1 MRAVVDLRSLTV
13 AVSSMP
19 GEYTRLRTSATSP
32 DITIWSASLSAIVVS
47 TLPLSAPSPLSTPS
61 PLSAPPSTL
70 DVTVPTSALQAALKA
85 QRGDDITISHTPTTL
100 KLTTPHS
107 NAEICIVGSVVN
119 YIPITDELWRDVDGD
134 ELAQGLRSV
143 EAAIATGDVNNAGV
157 RFCPE
162 GVIATDTCRLH
173 WWRWDGGGEAAL
185 VPTLLGTIHPDTAAI
200 VLSTLTRQGGKT
212 TKGRGKKA
220 APEQPRT
227 RYATGQRFIVI
238 DTPTSRVYCRRLP
251 EPWAPWERIA
261 KREAVDAVV
270 FTLSTKPLLD
280 ALRSI
285 LADFV
290 ALSSDGGDGGLRIDY
305 ATPTGRGRLVV
316 DASMPILPPIRHR
329 VRYLVDAL
337 ACCGD
342 ETTMTVSASA
352 ATQFESGR
360 FVACV
365 MFAVG

>member
-1 MRAVVDLRSLTV
+1 MTATTITALSHLTA

-19 GEYTRLRTSATSP
+19 GEYTRLRTSSGSP
-32 DITIWSASLSAIVVS
+32 DITVWSASLSAIVVS
-47 TLPLSAPSPLSTPS
+47 TLPLPTSPLTP
-61 PLSAPPSTL
+61 L
-70 DVTVPTSALQAALKA
+70 DVTVPTLPLQAALKA
-85 QRGDDITISHTPTTL
+85 LRGDDVTIAHTPTTL
-100 KLTTPHS
+100 KLTTHHS
-107 NAEICIVGSVVN
+107 NAEISIIGSVVN
-119 YIPITDELWRDVDGD
+119 YIPVADELWRDVDGD
-134 ELAQGLRSV
+134 ELARGLRAI

-157 RFCPE
+157 RFCPD

-173 WWRWDGGGEAAL
+173 WWRRGSDASL
-185 VPTLLGTIHPDTAAI
+185 VPTLIGTIHPDTAAI
-200 VLSTLTRQGGKT
+200 VLSALTKQGNGKA
-212 TKGRGKKA
+212 TKGKGKKA
-220 APEQPRT
+220 AAVTPPVT

-261 KREAVDAVV
+261 KGAIGDAVV
-270 FTLSTKPLLD
+270 VKVTTKPLLD

-285 LADFV
+285 PADFV
-290 ALSSDGGDGGLRIDY
+290 TLSGDNSLNLDY
-305 ATPTGRGRLVV
+305 TTPTGRGRLVV
-316 DASMPILPPIRHR
+316 DASVPPLPPIRHR

-342 ETTMTVSASA
+342 ETTMMVSASA
-352 ATQFESGR
+352 ATRIESGR

>member
-1 MRAVVDLRSLTV
+1 
-13 AVSSMP
+13 MP
-19 GEYTRLRTSATSP
+19 GEYTRLRTLPTSP
-32 DITIWSASLSAIVVS
+32 DITVWSASLSAIVVS
-47 TLPLSAPSPLSTPS
+47 TLPLSSPRPTPPTPAP
-61 PLSAPPSTL
+61 L

-85 QRGDDITISHTPTTL
+85 QRGDDVTISHTPTTL
-100 KLTTPHS
+100 KLTTSHS
-107 NAEICIVGSVVN
+107 NAEISIIGSVVN
-119 YIPITDELWRDVDGD
+119 YIPVTDELWRDVDGD

-143 EAAIATGDVNNAGV
+143 EAAVATGDVNNAGV

-173 WWRWDGGGEAAL
+173 WWRWDSEAAT
-185 VPTLLGTIHPDTAAI
+185 VPTLIGTIHPDTAAI
-200 VLSTLTRQGGKT
+200 VLSALTRQGSGKT
-212 TKGRGKKA
+212 TTKGKGKKA

-270 FTLSTKPLLD
+270 FALLTKPLLD

-285 LADFV
+285 PADFV
-290 ALSSDGGDGGLRIDY
+290 ALSSDGGDGGLCIDY
-305 ATPTGRGRLVV
+305 ATPTGHGQLVV
-316 DASMPILPPIRHR
+316 DASLPKLPPIRHR

-342 ETTMTVSASA
+342 EVTMTVSASA
-352 ATQFESGR
+352 ATRIESGR

-365 MFAVG
+365 MYAVGD

>member
-1 MRAVVDLRSLTV
+1 
-13 AVSSMP
+13 MP
-19 GEYTRLRTSATSP
+19 GEYTRLRTLPTSP

-47 TLPLSAPSPLSTPS
+47 TLPMPAPLAAQTP
-61 PLSAPPSTL
+61 L
-70 DVTVPTSALQAALKA
+70 DVTVPTPALQAALKA
-85 QRGDDITISHTPTTL
+85 LRGDDVTIAHTATTL

-107 NAEICIVGSVVN
+107 NAEISIIGSVVN
-119 YIPITDELWRDVDGD
+119 YIPVTDDLWRDVDGD

-143 EAAIATGDVNNAGV
+143 EAAVATGDVNNAGV

-162 GVIATDTCRLH
+162 GVVATDTCRLH
-173 WWRWDGGGEAAL
+173 WWRWDGEAAL
-185 VPTLLGTIHPDTAAI
+185 VPSLVGTVHPDTAAI
-200 VLSTLTRQGGKT
+200 VLSALTTGRQIGKT
-212 TKGRGKKA
+212 TKGKGKKA
-220 APEQPRT
+220 AAAAPPVT

-261 KREAVDAVV
+261 KGAIGDAVV
-270 FTLSTKPLLD
+270 FTLPTKPLLD
-280 ALRSI
+280 ALRSVP
-285 LADFV
+285 ADFV
-290 ALSSDGGDGGLRIDY
+290 SLSSDGGDSGLNIDY
-305 ATPTGRGRLVV
+305 TTPTGRGRLVV
-316 DASMPILPPIRHR
+316 DASMPPLPPIRHR

-342 ETTMTVSASA
+342 ETTLMVSAST
-352 ATQFESGR
+352 ATRIESGR

>member
-1 MRAVVDLRSLTV
+1 MTTSPSPSLDLRSLTV

-32 DITIWSASLSAIVVS
+32 DITVWSASLSAIVVS
-47 TLPLSAPSPLSTPS
+47 TLPLSAPLVAPTP
-61 PLSAPPSTL
+61 L
-70 DVTVPTSALQAALKA
+70 DVTVPTQALQVALKA
-85 QRGDDITISHTPTTL
+85 LRGDDVTITHTATTL

-107 NAEICIVGSVVN
+107 NAEISIIGSVVN
-119 YIPITDELWRDVDGD
+119 YIPVADELWRDVDGD
-134 ELAQGLRSV
+134 ELAQGLCAV
-143 EAAIATGDVNNAGV
+143 EAAIATGDVSNAGV
-157 RFCPE
+157 RFCPD

-173 WWRWDGGGEAAL
+173 WWRWDGEAKVPSL
-185 VPTLLGTIHPDTAAI
+185 VGTIHPDTAAI
-200 VLSTLTRQGGKT
+200 VLSALSTSRQGGKT
-212 TKGRGKKA
+212 AKGKGRAKA
-220 APEQPRT
+220 PVGTVAPSIT

-261 KREAVDAVV
+261 KGEVRDAIV

-285 LADFV
+285 PADFV
-290 ALSSDGGDGGLRIDY
+290 VLSSEGGDNGLCLDY
-305 ATPTGRGRLVV
+305 TTPTGRGRLVV
-316 DASMPILPPIRHR
+316 DASTPPLPPIRHR

-342 ETTMTVSASA
+342 ETTMMVSTSA
-352 ATQFESGR
+352 ATRIESGR
-360 FVACV
+360 FLACV

>member
-1 MRAVVDLRSLTV
+1 MSIPSPSLNLRSL
-13 AVSSMP
+13 AAAISSMP
-19 GEYTRLRTSATSP
+19 GEYTRLRTSS
-32 DITIWSASLSAIVVS
+32 DITVWSASLSAIVVS
-47 TLPLSAPSPLSTPS
+47 TLPLAASPPI
-61 PLSAPPSTL
+61 PL

-85 QRGDDITISHTPTTL
+85 LRGDDVTITHTPTTL

-107 NAEICIVGSVVN
+107 NAEISIVGSVVD
-119 YIPITDELWRDVDGD
+119 YIPVADELWRDVDGD
-134 ELAQGLRSV
+134 ELARGLRSV

-173 WWRWDGGGEAAL
+173 WWRWDGEAAL

-200 VLSTLTRQGGKT
+200 LLSALSTGRQGGKT
-212 TKGRGKKA
+212 AKGRGKSKA
-220 APEQPRT
+220 AAAAPPAI

-270 FTLSTKPLLD
+270 FTLPTKPLLD

-285 LADFV
+285 PADFV
-290 ALSSDGGDGGLRIDY
+290 ALSSDGDSGLRIDY
-305 ATPTGRGRLVV
+305 ATPTGRGQLVV
-316 DASMPILPPIRHR
+316 DASMPKLPPIRHR

-342 ETTMTVSASA
+342 EVTMTVSASA
-352 ATQFESGR
+352 ATRIESGR

-365 MFAVG
+365 MYAVGW

>member
-1 MRAVVDLRSLTV
+1 MTTTDLRRLAV
-13 AVSSMP
+13 AASSMP
-19 GEYTRLRTSATSP
+19 GEYTRLRTSATSS
-32 DITIWSASLSAIVVS
+32 DITVWSASLSAIVVS
-47 TLPLSAPSPLSTPS
+47 TLPLLTPAPLTPI
-61 PLSAPPSTL
+61 PPQL
-70 DVTVPTSALQAALKA
+70 DVTVPTQALQAALKA
-85 QRGDDITISHTPTTL
+85 LRGDDVTIAHTTTTL

-107 NAEICIVGSVVN
+107 NAEISITGSVVN
-119 YIPITDELWRDVDGD
+119 YIPVADDLWRDVDGD

-143 EAAIATGDVNNAGV
+143 EAAMAAGDVNNAGV

-162 GVIATDTCRLH
+162 GVVATDTCRLH
-173 WWRWDGGGEAAL
+173 WWRWDGEAAL

-200 VLSTLTRQGGKT
+200 VLSALTAGRQGGKT
-212 TKGRGKKA
+212 TKGRGKSKA
-220 APEQPRT
+220 AAAAPPAI

-270 FTLSTKPLLD
+270 FTLPTKPLLD

-285 LADFV
+285 PADFV
-290 ALSSDGGDGGLRIDY
+290 ALSSDGDSGLRLDY
-305 ATPTGRGRLVV
+305 ATPTGRGQLVV
-316 DASMPILPPIRHR
+316 DASMPKLPPIRHR

-342 ETTMTVSASA
+342 EVTMAVSASA
-352 ATQFESGR
+352 ATRIGSGR

-365 MFAVG
+365 MYAVGG

>member
-1 MRAVVDLRSLTV
+1 MTMLTLPPPSLDLRILTV
-13 AVSSMP
+13 AASSMP

-32 DITIWSASLSAIVVS
+32 DITVWSASLSAIVVS
-47 TLPLSAPSPLSTPS
+47 TLPLLTPTPLTPI
-61 PLSAPPSTL
+61 PPQL
-70 DVTVPTSALQAALKA
+70 DVTVPTQALQAALKA
-85 QRGDDITISHTPTTL
+85 LRGDDVTIAHTTTTL

-107 NAEICIVGSVVN
+107 NAEISITGSVVN
-119 YIPITDELWRDVDGD
+119 YIPVADDLWRDVDGD

-143 EAAIATGDVNNAGV
+143 EAAMAAGDVNNAGV

-162 GVIATDTCRLH
+162 GVVATDTCRLH
-173 WWRWDGGGEAAL
+173 WWRWDGEAAL
-185 VPTLLGTIHPDTAAI
+185 VSTLVGTIHPDTAAI
-200 VLSTLTRQGGKT
+200 VLSALTRQGGKT
-212 TKGRGKKA
+212 TKGKVKKA

-270 FTLSTKPLLD
+270 FTLPTKPLLD

-285 LADFV
+285 PADFV
-290 ALSSDGGDGGLRIDY
+290 ALSSDGDSGLRLDY

-316 DASMPILPPIRHR
+316 DASTPLLPPIRHR

-342 ETTMTVSASA
+342 EVMMRVSASA
-352 ATQFESGR
+352 ATRIESGR

-365 MFAVG
+365 MYAVGG

>member
-1 MRAVVDLRSLTV
+1 MIVTTLRSLTAV

-19 GEYTRLRTSATSP
+19 GEYTRLRTSAP
-32 DITIWSASLSAIVVS
+32 GITIWSASLSAIVVS
-47 TLPLSAPSPLSTPS
+47 TLPLLTPTSTP
-61 PLSAPPSTL
+61 L
-70 DVTVPTSALQAALKA
+70 DVTIPTQALQAALKA
-85 QRGDDITISHTPTTL
+85 LRGDDVTIAHTTTTL

-107 NAEICIVGSVVN
+107 NAEISITGSVVN
-119 YIPITDELWRDVDGD
+119 YIPVADDLWRDVDGD

-143 EAAIATGDVNNAGV
+143 EAAMAAGDVNNAGV

-162 GVIATDTCRLH
+162 GVVATDTCRLH
-173 WWRWDGGGEAAL
+173 WWRWDGEASVVPSL
-185 VPTLLGTIHPDTAAI
+185 VGTIHPDTAAI
-200 VLSTLTRQGGKT
+200 VLSALSTGRQVGKV
-212 TKGRGKKA
+212 TKGKGKKA
-220 APEQPRT
+220 ATAAPPVT

-261 KREAVDAVV
+261 KGAIGDAVV
-270 FTLSTKPLLD
+270 VKVTTKPLLD

-285 LADFV
+285 PADFV
-290 ALSSDGGDGGLRIDY
+290 GLSSEGGDSGLCLDY
-305 ATPTGRGRLVV
+305 TTPTGRGRLVV
-316 DASMPILPPIRHR
+316 DASMPPLPPIRHR

-342 ETTMTVSASA
+342 ETTMMVSASA
-352 ATQFESGR
+352 ATRIESGR

>member
-1 MRAVVDLRSLTV
+1 MTTTDLRSLT
-13 AVSSMP
+13 AAISSMP
-19 GEYTRLRTSATSP
+19 GEYTRLRKSATSS
-32 DITIWSASLSAIVVS
+32 DITVWSASLSAIVVS
-47 TLPLSAPSPLSTPS
+47 TLPLSGSRPTP
-61 PLSAPPSTL
+61 PPHTPL

-85 QRGDDITISHTPTTL
+85 LRGDDVTITHTLTTL

-107 NAEICIVGSVVN
+107 NAEISIVGSVVN
-119 YIPITDELWRDVDGD
+119 YIPVANELWRDVDGD

-143 EAAIATGDVNNAGV
+143 EAAVAAGDVNNAGV

-173 WWRWDGGGEAAL
+173 WWRWDGEAAL
-185 VPTLLGTIHPDTAAI
+185 VPTLVGTIHPDTAAI
-200 VLSTLTRQGGKT
+200 ILSALTTSRQGGKT
-212 TKGRGKKA
+212 AKGRGKSKA
-220 APEQPRT
+220 AAAAPPAI

-285 LADFV
+285 PADFV

-305 ATPTGRGRLVV
+305 ATPTGRGQLVV
-316 DASMPILPPIRHR
+316 DASTPPLPPIHHR

-342 ETTMTVSASA
+342 EVTMTVSASA
-352 ATQFESGR
+352 ATRIESGR

-365 MFAVG
+365 MYAVGG

>member
-1 MRAVVDLRSLTV
+1 MSIPSPSLNLHSLAV
-13 AVSSMP
+13 AASSMP

-32 DITIWSASLSAIVVS
+32 DITVWSASLSAIVVS
-47 TLPLSAPSPLSTPS
+47 TLPLLTPTPLTPI
-61 PLSAPPSTL
+61 PPQL
-70 DVTVPTSALQAALKA
+70 DVTVPTQALQAALKA
-85 QRGDDITISHTPTTL
+85 LRGDDVTIAHTTTTL

-107 NAEICIVGSVVN
+107 NAEISIVGSVVN

-261 KREAVDAVV
+261 KGAVVDAVV
-270 FTLSTKPLLD
+270 VKVTTKPLLD

-285 LADFV
+285 PADFV

-305 ATPTGRGRLVV
+305 ATPTGRGSVCVEGAMPRLP
-316 DASMPILPPIRHR
+316 SIRHR

-342 ETTMTVSASA
+342 EMTMTVSASA
-352 ATQFESGR
+352 ATRIESGR
-360 FVACV
+360 FVAFV
-365 MFAVG
+365 MFAVGG

>member
-1 MRAVVDLRSLTV
+1 MSIPSPSLNLRSLAV
-13 AVSSMP
+13 AASSMP

-32 DITIWSASLSAIVVS
+32 DITVWSASLSAIVVS
-47 TLPLSAPSPLSTPS
+47 TLPLLTPAPLTPI
-61 PLSAPPSTL
+61 PPQL
-70 DVTVPTSALQAALKA
+70 DVTVPTQALQAALKA
-85 QRGDDITISHTPTTL
+85 LRGDDVTIAHTTTTL

-107 NAEICIVGSVVN
+107 NAEISITGSVVN
-119 YIPITDELWRDVDGD
+119 YIPVADDLWRDVDGD

-143 EAAIATGDVNNAGV
+143 EAAMAAGDVNNAGV

-162 GVIATDTCRLH
+162 GVVATDTCRLH
-173 WWRWDGGGEAAL
+173 WWRWDGEAAVVPSL
-185 VPTLLGTIHPDTAAI
+185 VGTIHPDTAAI
-200 VLSTLTRQGGKT
+200 VLSALSTSRQVGKT
-212 TKGRGKKA
+212 AKGRDKKA
-220 APEQPRT
+220 VAAAPPIT

-261 KREAVDAVV
+261 KGAVVDAVV
-270 FTLSTKPLLD
+270 VKVTTKPLLD

-285 LADFV
+285 PDDFV
-290 ALSSDGGDGGLRIDY
+290 SLSSDGGDSGLNLGY
-305 ATPTGRGRLVV
+305 TTPTGRGQLVV
-316 DASMPILPPIRHR
+316 DASTPPLPPIRHR

-342 ETTMTVSASA
+342 EVTMIVSASA
-352 ATQFESGR
+352 ATRIESGR

-365 MFAVG
+365 MYAVGD

>member
-1 MRAVVDLRSLTV
+1 MSIPSPSLNLRSLAV
-13 AVSSMP
+13 AASSMP
-19 GEYTRLRTSATSP
+19 GEYTRLRTSS
-32 DITIWSASLSAIVVS
+32 DITVWSASLSAIVVS
-47 TLPLSAPSPLSTPS
+47 TLPLAASPPI
-61 PLSAPPSTL
+61 PL

-85 QRGDDITISHTPTTL
+85 LRGDDVTITHTPTTL

-119 YIPITDELWRDVDGD
+119 YIPVADDLWRDVDGD

-173 WWRWDGGGEAAL
+173 WWRWDGEAAL

-200 VLSTLTRQGGKT
+200 LLSALTTGRQVGKT
-212 TKGRGKKA
+212 AKGRGKSKA
-220 APEQPRT
+220 AAAAPPAI

-285 LADFV
+285 PADFV

-305 ATPTGRGRLVV
+305 ATPTGRGQLVV
-316 DASMPILPPIRHR
+316 DASMPPLPPIRHR

-342 ETTMTVSASA
+342 EVTMMVSASA
-352 ATQFESGR
+352 ATRIESGR
-360 FVACV
+360 FVGFV
-365 MFAVG
+365 MYAVG

>member
-1 MRAVVDLRSLTV
+1 M
-13 AVSSMP
+13 
-19 GEYTRLRTSATSP
+19 
-32 DITIWSASLSAIVVS
+32 
-47 TLPLSAPSPLSTPS
+47 
-61 PLSAPPSTL
+61 
-70 DVTVPTSALQAALKA
+70 
-85 QRGDDITISHTPTTL
+85 
-100 KLTTPHS
+100 
-107 NAEICIVGSVVN
+107 
-119 YIPITDELWRDVDGD
+119 
-134 ELAQGLRSV
+134 
-143 EAAIATGDVNNAGV
+143 
-157 RFCPE
+157 
-162 GVIATDTCRLH
+162 
-173 WWRWDGGGEAAL
+173 
-185 VPTLLGTIHPDTAAI
+185 PTLIGTIHPDTAAI
-200 VLSTLTRQGGKT
+200 VLSALSTSRQVGKT

-285 LADFV
+285 PADFV
-290 ALSSDGGDGGLRIDY
+290 ALSSDGDSGLRLDY

-316 DASMPILPPIRHR
+316 DASTPLLPPIRHR

-342 ETTMTVSASA
+342 EVTMSVSASA
-352 ATQFESGR
+352 ATRIESGR
-360 FVACV
+360 FAGFV
-365 MFAVG
+365 MYAVGG